1 MAEVCKECGT
11 ELYIMD
17 RGNLQFENDDT
28 AEQQTKAYYIF
39 QYGCRNPHCKN
50 HSKKGEAPIV
60 LAEKKVYID

>member
-17 RGNLQFENDDT
+17 RSKLLFENDDT
-28 AEQQTKAYYIF
+28 AEQQTRAYYIF

-50 HSKKGEAPIV
+50 HSTKEKQIV
-60 LAEKKVYID
+60 LVEKKVYIE

>member
-17 RGNLQFENDDT
+17 RSSLLFENDDT
-28 AEQQTKAYYIF
+28 AEKDTRAYYIF

-50 HSKKGEAPIV
+50 HSTKEKTIV
-60 LAEKKVYID
+60 LKEKKVYID